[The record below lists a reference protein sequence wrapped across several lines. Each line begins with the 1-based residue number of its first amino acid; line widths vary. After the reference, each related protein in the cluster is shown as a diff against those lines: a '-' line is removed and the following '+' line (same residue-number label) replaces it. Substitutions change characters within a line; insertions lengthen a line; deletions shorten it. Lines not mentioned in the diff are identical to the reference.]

1 MSGIVYLQTQFKEYA
16 TDALMKAASSSLF
29 NSGESVYSKQSG
41 LYQFSRRVAS
51 LGASDLASD
60 DGLGSFIKISNPI
73 IYIDDSQYISPLN
86 VHETTLDLTNGKIWI
101 GQATGLAGQVTPSG
115 HGTIS
120 NTGVINITAVAAN
133 TITSAML
140 YRATANSFSLT
151 GNLSMV
157 SAFVDGGSYSYLNNW
172 NDAGGSTSGAM
183 GSSGAA
189 KKCYFV
195 NINVNRPTT
204 AAVTGDSNDSI
215 LKMSYRNYAV
225 NDSNFIMRSIN
236 TSLNNGASDGSVPGT
251 VGILEGFSLGVK
263 NSSGSTAPTI
273 RGGTIRAENYGTN
286 ATEFGVLDLN
296 SSDEVGAAT
305 TRYVLRLRNTD
316 ASSVAAMGSAL
327 LISNTSTNG
336 FTYGIDMNGSS
347 CLHDIRLDAGMS
359 IDSGA
364 GVPSHT
370 AAKGTLYLRTNGTT
384 TNDRA
389 YINTDGATTWTALTT
404 AA

>member
-1 MSGIVYLQTQFKEYA
+1 MSGIINLQTQFKEYA
-16 TDALMKAASSSLF
+16 TDALMKAAASSTF
-29 NSGESVYSKQSG
+29 KTGESVYSKQSG
-41 LYQFSRRVAS
+41 LYQFSRYTANP
-51 LGASDLASD
+51 ATADFLAD
-60 DGLGSFIKISNPI
+60 DGLGIFKKVSNPI
-73 IYIDDSQYISPLN
+73 IYIDDNGYISPLN

-120 NTGVINITAVAAN
+120 NTGVINITAVASN

-140 YRATANSFSLT
+140 YRATANSFALT
-151 GNLSMV
+151 GNLSMT
-157 SAFVDGGSYSYLNNW
+157 SAFVDGGAYSYLNNW
-172 NDAGGSTSGAM
+172 NDGGGSTSGAM

-189 KKCYFV
+189 KKCYFI
-195 NINVNRPTT
+195 NISLSRPTT

-215 LKMSYRNYAV
+215 IKASYRNYAV

-236 TSLNNGASDGSVPGT
+236 TALNNGASDGSVVGT

-296 SSDEVGAAT
+296 SSDEAGAAT
-305 TRYVLRLRNTD
+305 LRYVLRLRNTD

-327 LISNTSTNG
+327 LITNTSTNG
-336 FTYGIDMNGSS
+336 FTYGIDMNGST
-347 CLHDIRLDAGMS
+347 CVHDIRLDAGMS

-364 GVPSHT
+364 GAPGHT

-389 YINTDGATTWTALTT
+389 YINTDGATTWTAITT